1 MKVVRIVKV
10 RGRIVWT
17 EEGRMYLSRAPEGFP
32 FESLNP
38 LQTVFYRT
46 YGGENALV
54 VAPTSSGKT
63 GVGILFLKGRGI
75 YATPTKAL
83 ATEVYRKFAS
93 IYGEERVDL
102 KTGDVFDEYD
112 EGEREIYVC
121 TYESLANAFRT
132 GKGWA
137 SGPVVL
143 DEIHH
148 IYKDRGVI
156 IEELLAYL
164 HTSGRR
170 FLALSATVP
179 DPEDLARTVGVGYLL
194 VSDYRP
200 VPIYEQ
206 YERVSGRGLEGL
218 AEVLLR
224 KLLSL
229 PEDEQVIVFVY
240 KKDIGY
246 RLLEKLSRQGFGIM
260 NETLPFVPQRYG
272 EDVAF
277 HNADVPAVEREEIE
291 RAFREGRLRWLIAT
305 QTLAYGVNL
314 PADRVVILVRKIK
327 DRRTGKTKFLPDSLD
342 VLQMKGRAGRYGI
355 KDRGYVNVLVITR
368 SKNPMEEIMRDLSKK
383 RPFVEELEEV
393 GISIEEYWGV
403 SSQVAL
409 MILGAL
415 ASGRDWRE
423 FLKAVPS
430 LKDADLS
437 ALEEVHAY
445 LIGGGFIT
453 EEGEVTRMGE
463 IMLRNSI
470 SPMAYEEF
478 RRRAHEGVD
487 VLLTVRPLMYMKR
500 IKGSL
505 RSFLPPDDYYAELS
519 AFKSLYYG
527 TITLNDGSEELWIFT
542 SGRLFEYPNISNPPG
557 ELAFTRSD
565 LFHLARVMVAL
576 HREGYI
582 FITPEDVL
590 RVLHSYRYGV
600 PYEFAPVGG
609 IEGIGFVR
617 ANALY
622 RALEMLNVRR
632 VDFGPYEFPAE
643 VEILLTE
650 VFSERY
656 PNPERARREAG
667 TTYELVREAR
677 HLCDRSLLN
686 LLTFAVLG
694 KEALNYIKAKSQD
707 LMEVLKERL

>member
-1 MKVVRIVKV
+1 MKAVKIVKV
-10 RGRIVWT
+10 KGRVVWT
-17 EEGRMYLSRAPEGFP
+17 EDRRMYLSRAPEGFP
-32 FESLNP
+32 FERLNP

-46 YGGENALV
+46 YEGGNALV

-63 GVGILFLKGRGI
+63 GVGILFLKGKGV

-83 ATEVYRKFAS
+83 ATEIYDKLVS
-93 IYGEERVDL
+93 LYGEGKVGL

-112 EGEREIYVC
+112 EGDRDLYVC

-143 DEIHH
+143 DEVHH
-148 IYKDRGVI
+148 IYKDRGVV

-164 HTSGRR
+164 HLSDRR

-179 DPEDLARTVGVGYLL
+179 NPEDLARTVGVDYLL
-194 VSDYRP
+194 VSNYRP
-200 VPIYEQ
+200 VPIYER
-206 YERVSGRGLEGL
+206 YERISGRGSEGL

-229 PEDEQVIVFVY
+229 PEDEQVIIFVY

-246 RLLEKLSRQGFGIM
+246 RLLERLAKRGYGVM
-260 NETLPFVPQRYG
+260 NETLPFVPQSHG

-291 RAFREGRLRWLIAT
+291 RAFREGKLRWLIAT

-314 PADRVVILVRKIK
+314 PADRVVILVRKVR

-342 VLQMKGRAGRYGI
+342 VLQMKGRAGRFGM
-355 KDRGYVNVLVITR
+355 KDRGYVNILVMTR
-368 SKNPMEEIMRDLSKK
+368 SKNPMEEIMADLTEK
-383 RPFVEELEEV
+383 RPFVEELEDTGLSV
-393 GISIEEYWGV
+393 EEYWGI
-403 SSQVAL
+403 SSQIAL

-415 ASGRDWRE
+415 SSGRDWRE
-423 FLKAVPS
+423 FLRTVPS
-430 LKDADLS
+430 LRDADLS
-437 ALEEVHAY
+437 ALEEVFAH
-445 LIGGGFIT
+445 LVGGGFVT
-453 EEGEVTRMGE
+453 EDGSLTRVGEV
-463 IMLRNSI
+463 MLQNSI

-478 RRRAHEGVD
+478 VRRANEGMD

-505 RSFLPPDDYYAELS
+505 RSFLPPEDYYAELS

-542 SGRLFEYPNISNPPG
+542 SGRLFDYPNISNPPG
-557 ELAFTRSD
+557 DLAFTRSD
-565 LFHLARVMVAL
+565 LFHLARVLVAL

-582 FITPEDVL
+582 FATPEDIL
-590 RVLHSYRYGV
+590 RVLHSYRYGL

-609 IEGIGFVR
+609 IEGVGFVR
-617 ANALY
+617 ANALH

-632 VDFGPYEFPAE
+632 VDFGPYEFPP
-643 VEILLTE
+643 EIRAVLSE

-656 PNPERARREAG
+656 PAPERAQKEAKV
-667 TTYELVREAR
+667 TYDLVEGKLY
-677 HLCDRSLLN
+677 LCDRSLLN

-694 KEALNYIKAKSQD
+694 RDALGYVKTEPRAV
-707 LMEVLKERL
+707 MELLKERL

>member
-1 MKVVRIVKV
+1 M
-10 RGRIVWT
+10 
-17 EEGRMYLSRAPEGFP
+17 
-32 FESLNP
+32 
-38 LQTVFYRT
+38 
-46 YGGENALV
+46 
-54 VAPTSSGKT
+54 
-63 GVGILFLKGRGI
+63 
-75 YATPTKAL
+75 
-83 ATEVYRKFAS
+83 
-93 IYGEERVDL
+93 
-102 KTGDVFDEYD
+102 
-112 EGEREIYVC
+112 
-121 TYESLANAFRT
+121 
-132 GKGWA
+132 
-137 SGPVVL
+137 
-143 DEIHH
+143 
-148 IYKDRGVI
+148 
-156 IEELLAYL
+156 
-164 HTSGRR
+164 
-170 FLALSATVP
+170 
-179 DPEDLARTVGVGYLL
+179 
-194 VSDYRP
+194 
-200 VPIYEQ
+200 
-206 YERVSGRGLEGL
+206 
-218 AEVLLR
+218 
-224 KLLSL
+224 
-229 PEDEQVIVFVY
+229 IVFVY

-260 NETLPFVPQRYG
+260 NETLPFVPERYG

-368 SKNPMEEIMRDLSKK
+368 SKNPMEEIMRDLSEK

-667 TTYELVREAR
+667 TTYELVRGAR

-694 KEALNYIKAKSQD
+694 REALNYIKAKSQD